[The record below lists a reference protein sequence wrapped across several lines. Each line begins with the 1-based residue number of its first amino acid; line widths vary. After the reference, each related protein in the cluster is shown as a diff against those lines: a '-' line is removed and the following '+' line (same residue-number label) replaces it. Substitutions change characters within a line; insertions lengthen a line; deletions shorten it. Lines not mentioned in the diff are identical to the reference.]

1 MQTMGDEADGYGA
14 RFSVDLACV
23 SPGHRRFKVEFSC
36 GRHINAVLG
45 DIGDILAAV
54 KLNRQDLI
62 VYIIK
67 WNVKLFCSVLGTLYA
82 CTRNKETVRRKN
94 RGKQAEQQ

>member
-1 MQTMGDEADGYGA
+1 MGDEADGYGA
-14 RFSVDLACV
+14 RFSIDLACV
-23 SPGHRRFKVEFSC
+23 SPGHSRFKVEFSC
-36 GRHINAVLG
+36 GRHIDAVLG
-45 DIGDILAAV
+45 AWAIFLSAV

-67 WNVKLFCSVLGTLYA
+67 WNVKLSCPVLGTLYA